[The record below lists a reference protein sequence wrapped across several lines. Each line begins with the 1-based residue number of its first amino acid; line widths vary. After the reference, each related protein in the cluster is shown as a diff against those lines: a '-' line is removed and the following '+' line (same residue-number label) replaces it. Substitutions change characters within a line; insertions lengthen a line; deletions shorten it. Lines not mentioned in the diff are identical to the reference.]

1 MAWPL
6 AFWIGNGPECW
17 VTSEL
22 LDWIKLFASEDI
34 DAETLRERDPS
45 KLIPP
50 LHGALLKNEQDV
62 QLFERLAFLNR
73 RKGQD

>member
-1 MAWPL
+1 L
-6 AFWIGNGPECW
+6 DLNCR

-34 DAETLRERDPS
+34 EAEMLRERNPR

-50 LHGALLKNEQDV
+50 LHAQ
-62 QLFERLAFLNR
+62 R
-73 RKGQD
+73 R